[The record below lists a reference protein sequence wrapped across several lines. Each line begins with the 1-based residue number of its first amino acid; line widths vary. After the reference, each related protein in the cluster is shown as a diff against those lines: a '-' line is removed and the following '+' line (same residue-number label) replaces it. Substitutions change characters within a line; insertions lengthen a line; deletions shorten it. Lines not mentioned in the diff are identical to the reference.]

1 MKGKLFLIVVMLAVM
16 LSGWMPGA
24 TVQPAQAAESDTLS
38 LLINNKTGEII
49 QLTLMGPAT
58 YTFTLQVGKSTQQVL
73 PGKYKYQYFACEGKK
88 TGTFT
93 ISKNGKLLVL
103 AACSKNQKQKS
114 KEIKVRI
121 DNRTGG
127 VVWLN
132 LVGPASYQFS
142 LKPGSSVIWVI
153 KGKYTYTA
161 FGCGGAST
169 SGTRKL
175 NSGMLWSWYCY

>member
-16 LSGWMPGA
+16 LSGWVPGA
-24 TVQPAQAAESDTLS
+24 TLQPAQAAENDTLS
-38 LLINNKTGEII
+38 LLIINKTGETI
-49 QLTLMGPAT
+49 QLTLVGPAT
-58 YTFTLQVGKSTQQVL
+58 YTFTLQAGKSTQQVL
-73 PGKYKYQYFACEGKK
+73 PGKYKYQYFACQGKK

-93 ISKNGKLLVL
+93 ISKDGKKLLL
-103 AACSKNQKQKS
+103 ASCSKNQKS
-114 KEIKVRI
+114 KLARVKI

-127 VVWLN
+127 FVWLN
-132 LVGPASYQFS
+132 LVGPATYQFS
-142 LKPGSSVIWVI
+142 LKPGKSEIWVI

-161 FGCGGAST
+161 FGCGGASV